1 MMKFKKNNLNG
12 TLVRLEPLSMK
23 HKDGLIETVLDGEL
37 WKSFV
42 TTIPS
47 VAEMD
52 IFIANAENEYKN
64 SFGISYAIIDKKS
77 NKVVGSTRFIY
88 TDFLNKSTE
97 IGYTFLAKSRQR
109 SYVNTESKLLL
120 LTYAFEKM
128 NFNRIEMFTDF
139 LNHNS
144 RKAIVRLGLKQEGI
158 LRNHLIMPNGRI
170 RDSILFSIIANEW
183 LGVKESLL
191 FKLNY
196 KELN

>member
-1 MMKFKKNNLNG
+1 M
-12 TLVRLEPLSMK
+12 
-23 HKDGLIETVLDGEL
+23 
-37 WKSFV
+37 
-42 TTIPS
+42 
-47 VAEMD
+47 
-52 IFIANAENEYKN
+52 
-64 SFGISYAIIDKKS
+64 
-77 NKVVGSTRFIY
+77 
-88 TDFLNKSTE
+88 
-97 IGYTFLAKSRQR
+97 
-109 SYVNTESKLLL
+109 NTESKLLL

-196 KELN
+196 KGLN